1 MVAFLNFN
9 FLLFL
14 ILFFPLSLYL
24 FSSIHDSF
32 LFLFFSP
39 PETYASS
46 SIYLPFHLCFST
58 LALSFFLS
66 LTLTLT
72 LRWVKF
78 AIFFFFF
85 NRFDL
90 ISFKIVIEFR

>member
-1 MVAFLNFN
+1 MVVFLNFN

-46 SIYLPFHLCFST
+46 SIYLPFHLYFST

-66 LTLTLT
+66 LTLT

-85 NRFDL
+85 NRFVL
-90 ISFKIVIEFR
+90 ISFMIVIEFR